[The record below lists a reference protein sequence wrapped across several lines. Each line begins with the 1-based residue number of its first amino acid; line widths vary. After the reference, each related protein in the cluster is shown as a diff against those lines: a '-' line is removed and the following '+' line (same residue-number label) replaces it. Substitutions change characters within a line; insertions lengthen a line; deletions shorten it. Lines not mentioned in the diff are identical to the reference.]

1 MNKAKKKTT
10 DTRDIE
16 VNWTINQQATNMRNR
31 VRERE
36 GQIHIQHNYNPPG
49 NVLNTEYQMQGWRG
63 TPELADQKRRKKSHK
78 ERTLNKNGNGTL
90 HHEDAHTCCSFIRAL
105 TCLFARKI
113 PTMCSPLSPH
123 YLRCILYSVLITSFM
138 PCLVCL
144 PRSALQCV
152 FPFPAYRIL
161 SPFPLSLVH
170 HTLFA
175 HLNSS
180 SDQSYIQLSS
190 PSGFCAFFM
199 PYVVCFPG
207 VPYYVF
213 PPSILRTFRRFLAFF
228 NKSWSILSPLNL
240 FMLISCSRPWWIQLA
255 EL

>member
-1 MNKAKKKTT
+1 
-10 DTRDIE
+10 
-16 VNWTINQQATNMRNR
+16 MRNR

-63 TPELADQKRRKKSHK
+63 TPQLADQKRRKKSHK
-78 ERTLNKNGNGTL
+78 EHTLNKNGNGTL
-90 HHEDAHTCCSFIRAL
+90 HHEDPHTCCSFIRAL

-161 SPFPLSLVH
+161 SLFPLSLVH

-175 HLNSS
+175 HFFQRSVVHPTFIAFWILCLFHALCCLFPGSSLLCPPFPEPCLISALPRSLTNREIVYFRRISS
-180 SDQSYIQLSS
+180 SRQ
-190 PSGFCAFFM
+190 
-199 PYVVCFPG
+199 
-207 VPYYVF
+207 
-213 PPSILRTFRRFLAFF
+213 
-228 NKSWSILSPLNL
+228 
-240 FMLISCSRPWWIQLA
+240 
-255 EL
+255 

>member
-1 MNKAKKKTT
+1 MKKAKKKKPTH
-10 DTRDIE
+10 TRDIE

-63 TPELADQKRRKKSHK
+63 TPQLADQKRRKKSHK
-78 ERTLNKNGNGTL
+78 EHTLNKNGNGTL
-90 HHEDAHTCCSFIRAL
+90 HHEDPHTCCSFIRAL

-161 SPFPLSLVH
+161 SLFPLSLIH

-175 HLNSS
+175 HLNFFQRISRTS
-180 SDQSYIQLSS
+180 NFHRLLDSVLFSCPMLSVS
-190 PSGFCAFFM
+190 REFPTMLSLPRTLPNFCF
-199 PYVVCFPG
+199 
-207 VPYYVF
+207 
-213 PPSILRTFRRFLAFF
+213 TAFF
-228 NKSWSILSPLNL
+228 NKSWNSL
-240 FMLISCSRPWWIQLA
+240 F
-255 EL
+255 